1 MSALDSPLSAPLVG
15 TIGDTRR
22 RVVVAA
28 YVLASLL
35 GSTLLFLVQPL
46 VGRLLLPRAGGSA
59 SLWNTAMVF
68 FQVTL
73 LLGYLIAHLG
83 LRAFGVARHRA
94 VHVALLVLPFVVLP
108 LGVPGGWT
116 LDADQAVVST
126 LSVLTL
132 MVGLP
137 FLALSTASPTLQRWF
152 ADTGHP
158 AADDPYFLY
167 AAGNVGAIGSLIG
180 YPLVIEP
187 RLGLEAQTWL
197 FTGLYVAFVAATAGC
212 AVLTGPTDAVRLR
225 DARALARADGA
236 VPVSWNQRRRWVAL
250 AAIPTALLLG
260 VTRHLATDIASFPLL
275 WAIPLALFLLSFVIA
290 FGDRSERRIPGL
302 AVRVRAF
309 SILIPLTLL
318 SGSFVPTLVI
328 HLGWFFAAATLA
340 HLRLAAD
347 RPPVRHLTEFYAW
360 LSVGGA
366 LGGGLVALVAPMLF
380 DRVWEYPLA
389 IVAALALTA
398 PPEGKRLRALGD
410 RYAIGGAVAVTA
422 LLAVAALLRV
432 DGQLQP
438 VSMALAGAGI
448 MAFVVLRHP
457 APAAM
462 AMALMLTVVVAL
474 DPADVVRRERSFFGT
489 YEVHRTGQG
498 LELVSGTTIHG
509 REIPGVDTPTAYYHP
524 LGPLGDVFS
533 SEDPGTTAV
542 IGLGVGEIAGYAG
555 PADRTVFYEI
565 DPVVVDL
572 ALDTSL
578 FTHLERAEG
587 EVAIEVGDGRILVE
601 QSAETFDLLV
611 VDAFSSDAIP
621 VHLLTLEAVEAY
633 QARTDGPIA
642 FHISNRYFDLE
653 PALGRVAAELG
664 FDAWVLRYRP
674 DTDARA
680 TGAASTDWMVLSP
693 AGSDPPGPEWA
704 PARADG
710 SLWTDDYSNLLGAL
724 R

>member
-1 MSALDSPLSAPLVG
+1 MTALDTTLSAPVSVAL
-15 TIGDTRR
+15 GDSRR
-22 RVVVAA
+22 RVVVGVF
-28 YVLASLL
+28 VLASLL

-73 LLGYLIAHLG
+73 LIGYLTAHVGVRTLGVRRHRIAHL
-83 LRAFGVARHRA
+83 A
-94 VHVALLVLPFVVLP
+94 VLLAPIAVLP
-108 LGVPGGWT
+108 LAVPDGWT
-116 LDADQAVVST
+116 LDADRAVLGT
-126 LSVLTL
+126 LGVLAI

-152 ADTGHP
+152 AETGHP

-197 FTGLYVAFVAATAGC
+197 FTGMYISFVAATAAC
-212 AVLTGPTDAVRLR
+212 ALLTKPHETRERLAAAVAGVEAL
-225 DARALARADGA
+225 DWTQRA
-236 VPVSWNQRRRWVAL
+236 RWVGL

-290 FGDRSERRIPGL
+290 FGDRSERRIPAL
-302 AVRVRAF
+302 AVRVRAWAV
-309 SILIPLTLL
+309 LIPLTLL
-318 SGSFVPTLVI
+318 GGGFATTLVV

-347 RPPVRHLTEFYAW
+347 RPPVHHLTEFYAW
-360 LSVGGA
+360 ISVGGA
-366 LGGGLVALVAPMLF
+366 LGGGIVALAAPMAF

-398 PPEGKRLRALGD
+398 APDGDRLRALGT
-410 RYAIGGAVAVTA
+410 RYAIPGAI
-422 LLAVAALLRV
+422 AVAALLVAAALLRL

-438 VSMALAGAGI
+438 VAMALAGAGVV
-448 MAFVVLRHP
+448 AFVVLRHP
-457 APAAM
+457 APAALGM
-462 AMALMLTVVVAL
+462 AMMLMVVVAL

-489 YEVHRTGQG
+489 YEVHRTEQG
-498 LELVSGTTIHG
+498 LELISGTTIHG
-509 REIPGVDTPTAYYHP
+509 REVDGVDTPTAYYHP
-524 LGPLGDVFS
+524 LGPLGEVF
-533 SEDPGTTAV
+533 GTTAPEATAV

-555 PADRTVFYEI
+555 PGDRTVFYEI

-572 ALDTSL
+572 AEDTSL
-578 FTHLERAEG
+578 FTHLERTEG
-587 EVAIEVGDGRILVE
+587 DVEILVGDGRILVE
-601 QSAETFDLLV
+601 ESTDTFDLLI

-633 QARTDGPIA
+633 RARTDGPIA

-653 PALGRVAAELG
+653 PVLGRIADDLG
-664 FDAWVLRYRP
+664 MDAWTRRYRP
-674 DTDARA
+674 DTEART
-680 TGAASTDWMVLSP
+680 TGAAATDWVLLTPTGSASP
-693 AGSDPPGPEWA
+693 GSEWQVT
-704 PARADG
+704 RADG
-710 SLWTDDYSNLLGAL
+710 SLWTDDYSDLLGTL
-724 R
+724 RW

>member
-1 MSALDSPLSAPLVG
+1 MTALDTPLSAPVSVAL
-15 TIGDTRR
+15 GDARR
-22 RVVVAA
+22 RVVVGVF
-28 YVLASLL
+28 VLASLL

-73 LLGYLIAHLG
+73 LIGYLTAHVGVRALGVRRHRIAHL
-83 LRAFGVARHRA
+83 
-94 VHVALLVLPFVVLP
+94 ALLLAPLAVLP
-108 LGVPGGWT
+108 LAVPDGWT
-116 LDADQAVVST
+116 LDADRAVLGT
-126 LSVLTL
+126 LGVLAL

-180 YPLVIEP
+180 YPLIIEP
-187 RLGLEAQTWL
+187 RLGLESQTWL

-212 AVLTGPTDAVRLR
+212 ALLTRPHAARSRLVE
-225 DARALARADGA
+225 AAGAQSIAWGQRA
-236 VPVSWNQRRRWVAL
+236 RWVGL

-302 AVRVRAF
+302 AVRVRAW
-309 SILIPLTLL
+309 SVLIPLTLL
-318 SGSFVPTLVI
+318 GGTFATTLVV

-366 LGGGLVALVAPMLF
+366 LGGGIVALAAPMVF

-398 PPEGKRLRALGD
+398 APDSARLRALGA
-410 RYAIGGAVAVTA
+410 RYAVPGALILTFL
-422 LLAVAALLRV
+422 LLAAALLRL

-438 VSMALAGAGI
+438 VAIALAGAGVVS
-448 MAFVVLRHP
+448 FVVLRHP
-457 APAAM
+457 TPAALG
-462 AMALMLTVVVAL
+462 MALMLTVVVAL

-489 YEVHRTGQG
+489 YEVHRTDQG

-509 REIPGVDTPTAYYHP
+509 REVDGVDTPTAYYHP

-533 SEDPGTTAV
+533 TTDPTATAV

-555 PADRTVFYEI
+555 PNDRTVFYEI

-572 ALDTSL
+572 AEDTSL
-578 FTHLERAEG
+578 FTHLQRTQG
-587 EVAIEVGDGRILVE
+587 EVEILVGDGRILVE
-601 QSAETFDLLV
+601 ESTDTFDLLI

-621 VHLLTLEAVEAY
+621 VHLLTLEAVQSYRE
-633 QARTDGPIA
+633 RTDGPIA
-642 FHISNRYFDLE
+642 FHIPNRYFDLE
-653 PALGRVAAELG
+653 PVLGRIADDLG
-664 FDAWVLRYRP
+664 MDAWTRRYRP
-674 DTDARA
+674 TGEARE
-680 TGAASTDWMVLSP
+680 TGAAGTDWVLLTP
-693 AGSDPPGPEWA
+693 AGTPAPGAAWTVTE
-704 PARADG
+704 ADG
-710 SLWTDDYSNLLGAL
+710 SLWTDDYSDLLGTL
-724 R
+724 NW

>member
-1 MSALDSPLSAPLVG
+1 MTALDTSVSAPVSVAL
-15 TIGDTRR
+15 GDTRR
-22 RVVVAA
+22 RVVVGVF
-28 YVLASLL
+28 VLASLL

-73 LLGYLIAHLG
+73 LIGYLTAHVGVRTLGVRRHRIAHL
-83 LRAFGVARHRA
+83 
-94 VHVALLVLPFVVLP
+94 ALLLAPIAVLP
-108 LGVPGGWT
+108 LAVPDGWT
-116 LDADQAVVST
+116 LDADRAVIGT
-126 LSVLTL
+126 LGVLAV

-152 ADTGHP
+152 AETGHP
-158 AADDPYFLY
+158 SADDPYFLY
-167 AAGNVGAIGSLIG
+167 AAGNVGAIGSLLG
-180 YPLVIEP
+180 YPLLIEP
-187 RLGLEAQTWL
+187 RLGLESQTWL
-197 FTGLYVAFVAATAGC
+197 FTGLYIAFVAATAAC
-212 AVLTGPTDAVRLR
+212 ALLTRPHAARERLAAASAAVQPL
-225 DARALARADGA
+225 AWSQRA
-236 VPVSWNQRRRWVAL
+236 RWVGL

-302 AVRVRAF
+302 AVRVRAW
-309 SILIPLTLL
+309 SVLIPLTLL
-318 SGSFVPTLVI
+318 GGTFATTLVV

-347 RPPVRHLTEFYAW
+347 RPPVQHLTEFYAW

-366 LGGGLVALVAPMLF
+366 LGGGIVALAAPMVF

-398 PPEGKRLRALGD
+398 APDGARLRALGT
-410 RYAIGGAVAVTA
+410 RYAIPGAIAVAAFLT
-422 LLAVAALLRV
+422 LAALLRL

-438 VSMALAGAGI
+438 VALALAGAGVV
-448 MAFVVLRHP
+448 AFVVLRHP
-457 APAAM
+457 APAALG
-462 AMALMLTVVVAL
+462 MALMLTVVVAL

-489 YEVHRTGQG
+489 YEVHRNERG
-498 LELVSGTTIHG
+498 LELISGTTVHG
-509 REIPGVDTPTAYYHP
+509 REVEGVDTPTAYYHP

-533 SEDPGTTAV
+533 STDPTATAV

-555 PADRTVFYEI
+555 PGDRTVFYEI

-578 FTHLERAEG
+578 FTHLERTQG
-587 EVAIEVGDGRILVE
+587 EVEILVGDGRILVE
-601 QSAETFDLLV
+601 ESTDTFDLLL

-621 VHLLTLEAVEAY
+621 VHLLTQEAVEGY
-633 QARTDGPIA
+633 LERTDGPIA

-653 PALGRVAAELG
+653 PVLGRVATELG
-664 FDAWVLRYRP
+664 LDAWVLRYRP
-674 DTDARA
+674 DIDART
-680 TGAASTDWMVLSP
+680 TGAAATDWMVLSP
-693 AGSDPPGPEWA
+693 ADSAAPGPDWA
-704 PARADG
+704 VARTDG

-724 R
+724 K